1 MSSGA
6 HSASSAAQRSLTT
19 KVAKSVAS
27 RTGVFTQA
35 TVLQVTNDTPNTLKQ
50 PRLESSFAGAEFE
63 RTLQFPVPPGATH
76 MAVLQEPRRVA
87 GAGTRARWL
96 LEFQDVPGAIWLELH
111 VRAVVLVMGVFLAT
125 PNQPSALP
133 ALTPETCKRR
143 LDLLSA
149 GQQHRPA
156 NRAGL

>member
-1 MSSGA
+1 
-6 HSASSAAQRSLTT
+6 
-19 KVAKSVAS
+19 
-27 RTGVFTQA
+27 
-35 TVLQVTNDTPNTLKQ
+35 
-50 PRLESSFAGAEFE
+50 
-63 RTLQFPVPPGATH
+63 

-96 LEFQDVPGAIWLELH
+96 LEFQDVAGAIWLELH
-111 VRAVVLVMGVFLAT
+111 VRAVVVVVMGVFLAT

-133 ALTPETCKRR
+133 VLTPETCKRR

-149 GQQHRPA
+149 GQQHRLA